1 MKKLILS
8 FAVIIG
14 FISFSAMLADTKPVF
29 KWIEETHDFG
39 KIPQG
44 KPVTVDI
51 QFTNVGTE
59 PLIIS
64 AVEPACGC
72 TVAKFT
78 STPVKKGQKGS
89 ITLTYN
95 AAAPGTFIKATTVK
109 SNASEPVKVIYF
121 KGEVIATATPTS
133 VAGAPGH

>member
-14 FISFSAMLADTKPVF
+14 FISFSAMQVDTKPAF
-29 KWIEETHDFG
+29 KWVEETHDFG
-39 KIPQG
+39 KVPQG
-44 KPVTVDI
+44 KPVTVEI

-64 AVEPACGC
+64 SVEPACGC

-78 STPVKKGQKGS
+78 ATPVKKGQKGS
-89 ITLTYN
+89 VTLTYN
-95 AAAPGTFIKATTVK
+95 AASPGSFVKATTVK
-109 SNASEPVKVIYF
+109 SNAKDAVKVIYI
-121 KGEVIATATPTS
+121 KGEVSAPAATPTTAS
-133 VAGAPGH
+133 PGH